1 MTTGGAWAARIRRVA
16 MFPLAF
22 ALVAGVWE
30 LYKLVGPED
39 GASVLGLRLLP
50 RTGDIAMPHVWD
62 MARRLGRPEVRGGD
76 QSVLRVVLFA
86 TWYSL
91 RTAFTA
97 FVVGTLL
104 GVGLAILMARFKV
117 VERALMP
124 YLVVSQTVPIIV
136 LGPLLMSLIGYANRG
151 WATDYW
157 AAAILLGVFLA
168 FFPVAVGT
176 LRGLQ
181 SASPA
186 SLELM
191 DSYAAGW
198 WRTLVKL
205 RFPAAVP
212 FIAPALRI
220 AGAAAVVG
228 VVVSE
233 ISLGVPGGVG
243 RKILSYGQEASSDPS
258 KMYAAVFG
266 AALLG
271 IVMSVV
277 VVLIGRALMRN
288 RPQEST

>member
-62 MARRLGRPEVRGGD
+62 MAKRLGRPEVRGGD

-104 GVGLAILMARFKV
+104 GVGLAVLMARFKV

-136 LGPLLMSLIGYANRG
+136 ASFTSDFTTSFSFIN
-151 WATDYW
+151 
-157 AAAILLGVFLA
+157 AAGVVAIVP
-168 FFPVAVGT
+168 PVAIAVVFE
-176 LRGLQ
+176 RYIVSGL
-181 SASPA
+181 
-186 SLELM
+186 
-191 DSYAAGW
+191 
-198 WRTLVKL
+198 T
-205 RFPAAVP
+205 
-212 FIAPALRI
+212 
-220 AGAAAVVG
+220 AGAVKG
-228 VVVSE
+228 
-233 ISLGVPGGVG
+233 
-243 RKILSYGQEASSDPS
+243 
-258 KMYAAVFG
+258 
-266 AALLG
+266 
-271 IVMSVV
+271 
-277 VVLIGRALMRN
+277 
-288 RPQEST
+288 